1 MKIQYLG
8 HASFKIITGSA
19 TVVTDPFDPEK
30 VGLPYPKVQA
40 DLVLSSHDHFD
51 HNYLEA
57 VTEEPFVISAP
68 GEYEVKGVKV
78 RGFQTFHDSKEGAER
93 GKNTIYLLEAEDLS
107 LCHLGDLGHLLDEKI
122 VEEFEDLDVLF
133 VPVGGNV
140 TIGPAEA
147 AKVVAQLEPKY
158 ILPMHYLMEGIS
170 EKFKDLQPLGKFLEE
185 MGAEQTEPK
194 DELSL
199 NAKSLPEASEVVVLR
214 PR

>member
-8 HASFKIITGSA
+8 HASFKIIPGSA

-107 LCHLGDLGHLLDEKI
+107 LCHLGDLGHLLDEK
-122 VEEFEDLDVLF
+122 
-133 VPVGGNV
+133 
-140 TIGPAEA
+140 
-147 AKVVAQLEPKY
+147 
-158 ILPMHYLMEGIS
+158 
-170 EKFKDLQPLGKFLEE
+170 
-185 MGAEQTEPK
+185 
-194 DELSL
+194 
-199 NAKSLPEASEVVVLR
+199 
-214 PR
+214 